1 MNSNSFRK
9 IISLALAGPVLGI
22 AACHT
27 SSPQPYPGA
36 GCPTRV
42 SGGTVS
48 SAVSIPG
55 PSLPRKAGQNPLH
68 SHIPRAIQN
77 YSDTGKL
84 GDAETLSLTL
94 ALNLNNEAELETL
107 IANLYN
113 PRSPGFHRFLTPDDF
128 RARFAPTAD
137 QIRVVQDYLGTQGI
151 AIGSIDDNGYL
162 IHVEAPVRAINALF
176 QTEIHHFRNSNGRNV
191 FAPAYELQVPAGS
204 PIRGV
209 HGLHNLTEWKAH
221 SRPSERGPSPEGS
234 SPTGGLGPIEIR
246 TAYQT
251 PSGVTGAGQTLA
263 LFELDGYTASD
274 IAGYN
279 QTFGLPNVPL
289 QNVLVS
295 GATGAPGQGAGEVT
309 LDIELMIA
317 LAPGAAKIIV
327 YEGPNSNQGV
337 LATYARIASDNL
349 AKNVSTSWGAPE
361 ASSTT
366 SFLESE
372 NTIFKQMAAQ
382 GQSIFAASGD
392 SGALD
397 NGSALGVDD
406 PASQP
411 YVTGVGGTRL
421 FTGLNGVYDHE
432 TTWNRDNTA
441 SGGAGGGG
449 ISTIWSQPTYQNG
462 IVSAASLGSG
472 SARNVP
478 DVSLNSDPATGY
490 AIFFQNK
497 WQIFGG
503 TSCAAP
509 LWAAFT
515 ALVNESRAS
524 KGLASLGFANTIL
537 YQIGKSTNYS
547 LDFSDIQDG
556 STNIHYPAVAGYDD
570 ATGLGSFKGQSL
582 FNDLSIDGLVLTPAP
597 PPSATPPPSKPP
609 TPPGC

>member
-1 MNSNSFRK
+1 MKNIPLRK
-9 IISLALAGPVLGI
+9 LLSLAFTGSLLGV

-27 SSPQPYPGA
+27 SSPQPYPGT
-36 GCPTRV
+36 GCQPK
-42 SGGTVS
+42 SGGGLVS

-55 PSLPRKAGQNPLH
+55 PSLPRKAGHTPLH
-68 SHIPRAIQN
+68 SHIPRGLKS
-77 YSDTGKL
+77 YSDSGKL
-84 GDAETLSLTL
+84 GDTETLSLTL
-94 ALNLNNEAELETL
+94 ALSLNNEADLETL
-107 IANLYN
+107 IENQYD
-113 PRSPGFHRFLTPDDF
+113 PRSPNYRRFLTPDDF
-128 RARFAPTAD
+128 RGRFAPTAD
-137 QIRVVQDYLGTQGI
+137 QIRVVQDYLATEGVT
-151 AIGSIDDNGYL
+151 IGSIDDSGYV
-162 IHVEAPVRAINALF
+162 IHVEAPVRGVNALF
-176 QTEIHHFRNSNGRNV
+176 QAEIHHFRNASGRSV

-209 HGLHNLTEWKAH
+209 HGLHSLTLWKSHA
-221 SRPSERGPSPEGS
+221 RPSPLAPAPQS
-234 SPTGGLGPIEIR
+234 SGPTGGLGPTEIR

-251 PSGVTGAGQTLA
+251 PSSVTGAGQSLA

-274 IAGYN
+274 VTGYT
-279 QTFGLPNVPL
+279 QTFGLPSVPL
-289 QNVLVS
+289 QNILVS
-295 GATGAPGQGAGEVT
+295 GATGSAGQGAGEVT

-337 LATYARIASDNL
+337 LDTYAKIANDNL
-349 AKNVSTSWGAPE
+349 AKAVSTSWGAPE
-361 ASSTT
+361 SDST
-366 SFLESE
+366 SAYLESE
-372 NTIFKQMAAQ
+372 STIFQQMAAQ
-382 GQSIFAASGD
+382 GQTIFAASGD

-421 FTGLNGVYDHE
+421 ITGLNGVYDHE
-432 TTWNRDNTA
+432 TTWNTNNTA

-449 ISTIWSQPTYQNG
+449 ISTVWSQPSYQNG

-478 DVSLNSDPATGY
+478 DVSLNADPATGY
-490 AIFFQNK
+490 AIFLQNR

-524 KGLASLGFANTIL
+524 KGLASLGFANTVL
-537 YQIGKSTNYS
+537 YEIGKSTSYN
-547 LDFSDIQDG
+547 LDFSDIRDG
-556 STNIHYPAVAGYDD
+556 STNIHYPAVTGYDD
-570 ATGLGSFKGQSL
+570 ATGLGSFKGQTL
-582 FNDLSIDGLVLTPAP
+582 FNDLSIDGLVVTPAP
-597 PPSATPPPSKPP
+597 PPATPPPSTPP